1 MDQFNYQ
8 KEKSSIDSHPKKEP
22 DVPIKPKHLI
32 WIFLASP
39 FIIIA
44 LFALEHHIL
53 PLFIN
58 FGYPKDITEFHGQF
72 ILASAL
78 FTGMAFI
85 GLIFTIL
92 LQQTECRQLASQQ
105 DMLNRQMFQNSFYNQ
120 LHHVHELIN
129 NTRVTFFR
137 QNEPSESK
145 AGHDAMDH
153 LFDFIQGIGA
163 KMQEGRQL
171 SQEEET
177 TIREADTSI
186 SPFLRS
192 FFSFADMTIQN
203 SDLTEEDKKQY
214 VCLLSNGLT
223 FKEAYL
229 LGIYGRTYRFNCN
242 EKKITDVLNYM
253 HRHNLWQKDVIQDVF
268 GSPHLFPRFDS
279 IVNRDN
285 KDRPEE

>member
-1 MDQFNYQ
+1 MSQTNNQ
-8 KEKSSIDSHPKKEP
+8 KVKLSAASDLRKDP
-22 DVPIKPKHLI
+22 DVPIKLKHLI
-32 WIFLASP
+32 WILLTSP

-44 LFALEHHIL
+44 IFVLEHHIL
-53 PLFIN
+53 PLFIK

-72 ILASAL
+72 ILVSAL

-85 GLIFTIL
+85 GLIFTLL
-92 LQQTECRQLASQQ
+92 LQQTECRQLAFQQ

-120 LHHVHELIN
+120 LHHVHGLIN
-129 NTRVTFFR
+129 STWVTFFR
-137 QNEPSESK
+137 KDKSPKSK
-145 AGHDAMDH
+145 IGHDAMDH
-153 LFDFIQGIGA
+153 LFDFIQNIGA
-163 KMQEGRQL
+163 KIQERKQL
-171 SQEEET
+171 SLEEEET
-177 TIREADTSI
+177 VRQADTSI

-192 FFSFADMTIQN
+192 FFSFAYMIIQD

-229 LGIYGRTYRFNCN
+229 LGIYGRTYQLNYN

-253 HRHNLWQKDVIQDVF
+253 HHHKLWQKDVIQDVF
-268 GSPHLFPRFDS
+268 GSSNHFLLFNS

-285 KDRPEE
+285 KDCA